1 VSRNKSKLKQGA
13 KCGEIAEKLNVVLID
28 DTMTRSKERFG
39 PGQVVGQGHE
49 TAFLSSFF
57 GS

>member
-13 KCGEIAEKLNVVLID
+13 KCGEIAEKLNVVL
-28 DTMTRSKERFG
+28 MTRSKERIG